1 MRHVQAEI
9 ERDMHKDE
17 LKRIEKDL
25 LSVQEENILLEE
37 ELSRTKR
44 RVLELQATEEI
55 TSTAVADLEKT
66 LQHIEKTVSSTARL
80 PKKNLQSQR
89 QNPFSTDVAIIAVTG
104 RGMKGLRSKEPKDL
118 SRPFRDSWCNPSYPK
133 PMPNENY
140 ELLPG
145 LEQRSVLILY
155 L

>member
-44 RVLELQATEEI
+44 KVLDLQATEEI

-89 QNPFSTDVAIIAVTG
+89 QNPFSTDVAIVAMIG
-104 RGMKGLRSKEPKDL
+104 RGMKGLRSKELKDL

-133 PMPNENY
+133 PMPNESF